1 MTHISVFNDGYTEE
15 NNYRLFQFVGQA
27 NIRKKYLQLLCNKRL
42 AVTGTFKSCVIYN
55 EVCDF

>member
-42 AVTGTFKSCVIYN
+42 AVTGTFK
-55 EVCDF
+55 